1 MANGPENRVTLIDLD
16 VPFGRLVLFFVKAGL
31 AAIPAAIIVSLIL
44 MFIGLL
50 LRAVFGFGFG
60 HWGMGYRL

>member
-16 VPFGRLVLFFVKAGL
+16 VPFGRLVFFFVKAAL

-44 MFIGLL
+44 MLIGLL
-50 LRAVFGFGFG
+50 LRAVFGFG
-60 HWGMGYRL
+60 HWGMGYRV